1 MNERAKGYAALTVTS
16 IVWGTTWVVSK
27 LGITEMPALQLS
39 AIRQLIAGL
48 IFVSYFVFIKKL
60 PLPSFQQFRWITV
73 LSLLMF
79 VLANGLSTWGLQF
92 IPTGFSALIGAL
104 YPLSVVLIEKFLFKG
119 KPLTALTYIGLI
131 LGIGGV
137 AIVFYEN
144 AFHHH
149 GPSFEFGLALALI
162 AMLSW
167 SFGSI
172 FMLHNRS
179 NLNPYYGTGWQM
191 LIGSFFLFGWTS
203 ISGQHVPFTEIP
215 LKAWLA
221 IFYLVLFGSVIAFA
235 AFIFSLKRLPAALA
249 SLYAYINPLIA
260 MLLASVVLDEKLTIY
275 MLWGSV
281 VTLTGVFLVNYSIRL
296 QKKQAIAEPEQ

>member
-27 LGITEMPALQLS
+27 IGVTAIPALQMS
-39 AIRQLIAGL
+39 AIRLFIAGSL
-48 IFVSYFVFIKKL
+48 FVSYFIFIKKFPVPTL
-60 PLPSFQQFRWITV
+60 RQFRWIGI
-73 LSLLMF
+73 LAFFMF
-79 VLANGLSTWGLQF
+79 VLANGFSTWGLQY

-104 YPLSVVLIEKFLFKG
+104 YPLSVVLIEKFFFRG
-119 KPLTALTYIGLI
+119 KPLNLLTYVGLL

-144 AFHHH
+144 AFHQH
-149 GPSFEFGLALALI
+149 GPHFVLGITLALI

-172 FMLHNRS
+172 FLLHNRS

-191 LIGSFFLFGWTS
+191 LISSFMLFAWIS
-203 ISGQHVPFTEIP
+203 ISGQHVPFSEIP

-221 IFYLVLFGSVIAFA
+221 IFYLVIFGSVIAFA
-235 AFIFSLKRLPAALA
+235 AFIFSMKRLAPALA
-249 SLYAYINPLIA
+249 SLYAYINPLVA
-260 MLLASVVLDEKLTIY
+260 MLLASVLLDEKLTLY

-281 VTLTGVFLVNYSIRL
+281 VTLTGVFLVNYSIRR